1 MRLTL
6 RVEGNLRDLM
16 AKEYLAGERAV
27 TGAMR
32 SATARL
38 KANWRGQVASAL
50 SSRLG
55 GAVRG
60 ETYPRSGESLNAAA
74 LVYTKS
80 PKIIDAFERGAMIRA
95 ASGIWLAIP
104 LPAAGKSAR
113 RGRITPAEWEQRTG
127 RRLRFVYRRGRA
139 GLLVDDGT
147 KRSGNVM
154 VKRGRGAK
162 ERLASPTGFKNR
174 TVPIFALVRQVKLPK
189 RLSLYAA
196 AEPVALGVVSDI
208 IARWR
213 AST

>member
-1 MRLTL
+1 MRINIA
-6 RVEGNLRDLM
+6 VEGNQKDLM

-32 SATARL
+32 TATAKL
-38 KANWRGQVASAL
+38 KANWRGQVASTL
-50 SSRLG
+50 SARLG

-60 ETYPRSGESLNAAA
+60 ETYPRAGESLNAAA

-80 PKIIDAFERGAMIRA
+80 PKIIDAFERGALIRA

-113 RGRITPAEWEQRTG
+113 RGRITPGEWEQRTG
-127 RRLRFVYRRGRA
+127 RRLKFIYRRGRT

-147 KRSGNVM
+147 VSRDRILDRKGFSKRV
-154 VKRGRGAK
+154 RGFR
-162 ERLASPTGFKNR
+162 NR
-174 TVPIFALVRQVKLPK
+174 TVPIFALARQVKLPK
-189 RLSLYAA
+189 RLNLFAA
-196 AEPVALGVVSDI
+196 AEPIATGVVSDI

-213 AST
+213 ATT